1 MSDKNIEK
9 LSKEQ
14 MGRSKKQPRFSAG
27 EQTCLALSLTAAC
40 ATLIAT
46 PAKAVTVT
54 GTATVTGSTSNVFWN
69 GIGTMTVNSG
79 VLVTGTPV
87 FSIST
92 TNGTLQ
98 NNGTLSGSTGVA
110 NTGLLTTLNNGNGAV
125 GGSITGGT
133 GIDNAANG
141 TIITLH
147 NFSGSE
153 ITAVTGIKNSGTI
166 GTVTNDS
173 GGSISN
179 GATGIFNYSGGT
191 IGTLSNSGLISQAGF
206 GINNNNAAI
215 TTLQNGAGGTISGVT
230 AIQNNNGSIGTLT
243 NTGFINAHSAGIANL
258 GNSTIAI
265 LSNGGLIDAQTAIS
279 NDAAIGTLT
288 NTGTIKGT
296 QAAISNTGTINVIAN
311 DGGVISGKIVNTT
324 QPLSLTGGSGT
335 TFGTLTGAGS
345 GIDAGNIGL
354 ITNTASNLTF
364 SAGNQLLNDHIN
376 VGGNTVFNAGGT
388 LQVNNAIT
396 ITGNYTQNAGATLNI
411 GVADGAVATGVAS
424 ADSGYGRLVV
434 SGAATF
440 DAGASVALKKLNSY
454 GFAQGQRFVVA
465 QASHASTNYNAGS
478 LNYSADGYT
487 GTYSGASV
495 VDSDD
500 NTKTDLVVTL
510 AAPATGTN
518 PGGTDPGSTPGG
530 SSPGGTSP
538 GTSPGA
544 TSPIMRATTPNAI
557 SALSGLFRY
566 GGTNADMLNMF
577 NAAVALDSAG
587 DANRAGAQLS
597 PAAITASA
605 VQSAQAT
612 TQAVLN
618 IAASH
623 IDILRSAQSAG
634 SGVATGESASDIA
647 LWGQAFGG
655 QANQSGRSGASGYRA
670 SYGGLLIGAD
680 TALNDAWRVGGL
692 FNYADTSVDGRDDST
707 GSSAR
712 VKAYGLT
719 GYGGYT
725 AQRWYVNLASGI
737 VWQKYDTHRSV
748 DYTGFSGNAAGRFN
762 GAQYIASAQAGYP
775 IKLDAV
781 TTLTPIVGLTYS
793 RMTQD
798 AYTETGSVAA
808 LRVNSSSASSLKS
821 ELGAK
826 LARTFTTSYGEIT
839 PSIQLSWRHE
849 YLDTNIQS
857 IANFAADT
865 SGATSF
871 ITQGALANRDTGVM
885 VLGAALARSQNLTLV
900 ARYTLEA
907 SRGYTA
913 QTADLRL
920 RYQF

>member
-1 MSDKNIEK
+1 MKI
-9 LSKEQ
+9 LSKEK
-14 MGRSKKQPRFSAG
+14 MGRSKKQPRFTAG
-27 EQTCLALSLTAAC
+27 DQTCLALSLTAAF
-40 ATLIAT
+40 ATMVSA
-46 PAKAVTVT
+46 PAKA
-54 GTATVTGSTSNVFWN
+54 ATVTGSATVVGATTNVSWN
-69 GIGTMTVNSG
+69 GSGTLVINSG
-79 VLVTGTPV
+79 VLVTGTPALNV
-87 FSIST
+87 ST
-92 TNGTLQ
+92 TNGILQ
-98 NNGTLSGSTGVA
+98 NNGTLSGSAAVS
-110 NTGLLTTLNNGNGAV
+110 NTGLITTLNNGNGTV
-125 GGSITGGT
+125 IGSSITGAT
-133 GIDNAANG
+133 GIDNALNG
-141 TIITLH
+141 TITTLH
-147 NFSGSE
+147 NFSGSR
-153 ITAVTGIKNSGTI
+153 ITAITGIKNSGTI
-166 GTVTNDS
+166 GTLTNDS

-179 GATGIFNYSGGT
+179 GGTGIFNYSGGT
-191 IGTLSNSGLISQAGF
+191 IGTLSNSGLISQAAF
-206 GINNNNAAI
+206 GINNNNATI
-215 TTLQNGAGGTISGVT
+215 TTLQNAGGTINGVT
-230 AIQNNNGSIGTLT
+230 AIQNNNNGSIGTLT
-243 NTGFINAHSAGIANL
+243 NTGFINANSAGIANL
-258 GNSTIAI
+258 GNSSIAV
-265 LSNGGLIDAQTAIS
+265 LNNGGLISAQTAIS
-279 NDAAIGTLT
+279 NAAAIGTLT

-296 QAAISNTGTINVIAN
+296 QAAISNIGTIGVIAN
-311 DGGVISGKIVNTT
+311 DGGVISGKIANTT

-345 GIDAGNIGL
+345 GIGAGNIGL
-354 ITNTASNLTF
+354 ITNTASSLTF
-364 SAGNQLLNDHIN
+364 GAGNQLLNDHIN

-396 ITGNYTQNAGATLNI
+396 ITGNYSQNAGATLNI

-424 ADSGYGRLVV
+424 ADSGYGRLIV
-434 SGAATF
+434 SGVATLN
-440 DAGASVALKKLNSY
+440 AGANIALKKLNSY

-465 QASHASTNYNAGS
+465 QAGHANTNYNAGS

-518 PGGTDPGSTPGG
+518 PGGNSPGSIPGG
-530 SSPGGTSP
+530 ISPGS
-538 GTSPGA
+538 SPGA
-544 TSPIMRATTPNAI
+544 TSPIMRATTPDAI

-566 GGTNADMLNMF
+566 GGTNAGMLNMF
-577 NAAVALDSAG
+577 NAAAALNSAG

-597 PAAITASA
+597 PASITASA
-605 VQSAQAT
+605 VQSAQTT

-618 IAASH
+618 ITASR
-623 IDILRSAQSAG
+623 IDTLRTAQSAG
-634 SGVATGESASDIA
+634 SGVSTGESANDIA

-655 QANQSGRSGASGYRA
+655 QANQGNRSGASGYRA

-680 TALNDAWRVGGL
+680 TALNDAWRVGGV
-692 FNYADTSVDGRDDST
+692 FNYADTSVDGRDDNT

-712 VKAYGLT
+712 IKGYGLT

-725 AQRWYVNLASGI
+725 AERWYLNLAGGI

-762 GAQYIASAQAGYP
+762 GTQYIASAQAGYP

-781 TTLTPIVGLTYS
+781 TTFTPIVGLSYS

-798 AYTETGSVAA
+798 AYTETGGVAA
-808 LRVNSSSASSLKS
+808 LRVNSSNASSVKS

-849 YLDTNIQS
+849 YLDTSIQS

-871 ITQGALANRDTGVM
+871 MTQGALANRDTGVM
-885 VLGAALARSQNLTLV
+885 VLGVTLARSQNLTLA